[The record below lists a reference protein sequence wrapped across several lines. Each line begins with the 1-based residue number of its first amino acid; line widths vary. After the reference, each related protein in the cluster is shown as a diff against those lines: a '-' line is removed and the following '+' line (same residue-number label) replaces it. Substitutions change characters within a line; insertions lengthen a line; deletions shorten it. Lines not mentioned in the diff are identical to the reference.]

1 MDISSLIKVIFDP
14 QLNRSGWMRSMVKPG
29 DMFNLKIVAVKD
41 NGRILVDFGKFRALA
56 EITFPVKTGDEL
68 LAKVTD
74 AQGQLRLRLIDPDS
88 KAFADGKNSIR
99 NLEIISADIFN
110 KIQSDVKLAA
120 GQILNLPDSRMP
132 PQVIGEALAAL
143 KSHFESI
150 DLNKDVT
157 TWLPLLKSCVEN
169 AGYFF
174 EKKLADAILKLDEQP
189 KSQLARVPAD
199 APEIK
204 LIFAKDLKPILML
217 LKEYIEGP
225 DSGSKLLNIRDFSS
239 FKNTLEMLLADI
251 VNQQTRAIH
260 KHELPEPHQ
269 VFACSIPVKDKRQ
282 TVALKVYCPKKKKNG
297 SSAGFKISVLLEMER
312 IGEIRA
318 DFFLLKKDLTITFF
332 IKDKVRKKQFEDNLA
347 EIHEALAPFFD
358 YLILKTVVA
367 AKKVRDFHHEDSN
380 FSKDRQIDLKI

>member
-1 MDISSLIKVIFDP
+1 MDISSLIKVIFDS

-217 LKEYIEGP
+217 LKEYIAEHPGFF
-225 DSGSKLLNIRDFSS
+225 KL
-239 FKNTLEMLLADI
+239 
-251 VNQQTRAIH
+251 
-260 KHELPEPHQ
+260 
-269 VFACSIPVKDKRQ
+269 
-282 TVALKVYCPKKKKNG
+282 
-297 SSAGFKISVLLEMER
+297 
-312 IGEIRA
+312 
-318 DFFLLKKDLTITFF
+318 
-332 IKDKVRKKQFEDNLA
+332 
-347 EIHEALAPFFD
+347 
-358 YLILKTVVA
+358 
-367 AKKVRDFHHEDSN
+367 
-380 FSKDRQIDLKI
+380 